1 MACLAHLLLLLSLS
15 GGGVRGFAAI
25 RTPARVPLP
34 PPVILVEE
42 AETGFVDDKEN
53 LEEGETLLRAVKAFG
68 LCGGG
73 QEDAARRKDFLCAGA
88 LVQRPTYDAT
98 THDIWVADSLE
109 EDGLSPNLQV
119 KGAMQVIDELFLTH
133 LRLERNALN
142 DSGETI
148 KLVVQTGSHSPTL
161 VASHFAALSRGFR
174 QMDESDMAEE
184 EEEEEE
190 EDGDEEDEEDDE
202 SDAGFI

>member
-119 KGAMQVIDELFLTH
+119 KGAMQVIDEL
-133 LRLERNALN
+133 
-142 DSGETI
+142 
-148 KLVVQTGSHSPTL
+148 LVV
-161 VASHFAALSRGFR
+161 ASGQFEAALKYEQSALAA
-174 QMDESDMAEE
+174 QMLSGTNRVCSMGPWLDMTLAQYQQLAAANAAQEPVAINHWNQLLP
-184 EEEEEE
+184 
-190 EDGDEEDEEDDE
+190 
-202 SDAGFI
+202 STQAA